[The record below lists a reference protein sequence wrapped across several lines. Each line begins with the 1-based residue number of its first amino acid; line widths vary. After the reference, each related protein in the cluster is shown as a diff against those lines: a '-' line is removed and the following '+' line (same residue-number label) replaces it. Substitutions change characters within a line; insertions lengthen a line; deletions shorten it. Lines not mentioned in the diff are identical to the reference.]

1 MRNISYLLTLFGRI
15 SLLVTAV
22 GLFAGGLSAHNPMS
36 SWAVARIEPERVELD
51 AEMSAESAWTLLGG
65 DANAPPNVRA
75 RLSELKELAPKL
87 YKVTSGGSRELA
99 PQSIEI
105 EIREEDG
112 VGFLLIY
119 PPAVGETLRFDAEF
133 LRKLPGGH
141 RTTLTLKDADD
152 RVLQT
157 KALTSA
163 ESTLETAGSGSTS
176 ASAGGSGSFWSFL
189 KLGIEHI
196 LTGYDHLLFLFGLLL
211 ACRRFSTAVRVITC
225 FTLAHSLTLGL
236 AALDVVSLPANIVE
250 PLIAASIV
258 FVGVE
263 NIVRRDQE
271 PGWRWALTFALG
283 LVHGFGFAGA
293 LKDAGLGAGGA
304 ALLMPLF
311 SFNLGVEIGQVAFA
325 AILLPLLWKLRNVQ
339 AFEKYGKR
347 ILSAAVAVA
356 GLYWLVAR
364 LFF

>member
-1 MRNISYLLTLFGRI
+1 MSLNLNKFEKALPILLI
-15 SLLVTAV
+15 VAV
-22 GLFAGGLSAHNPMS
+22 LAGGALAHNPMA
-36 SWAVARIEPERVELD
+36 SWAVARLASDGVELD
-51 AEMSAESAWTLLGG
+51 VELSAESAWTLLGG
-65 DANAPPNVRA
+65 DSNLPPAVR
-75 RLSELKELAPKL
+75 SKIPELERLAPEL
-87 YKVTSGGSRELA
+87 YRVTAGGAALA
-99 PQSIEI
+99 PRSVAI

-119 PPAVGETLRFDAEF
+119 PRPSGEALRFDAEF

-157 KALTSA
+157 QPLTSA
-163 ESTLETAGSGSTS
+163 ESSLATAGSGSS
-176 ASAGGSGSFWSFL
+176 PAAREPSSFRSFL
-189 KLGIEHI
+189 KLGVEHI

-211 ACRRFSTAVRVITC
+211 ACRRFATAVRIITC
-225 FTLAHSLTLGL
+225 FTLAHSLTLAL
-236 AALDVVSLPANIVE
+236 AALDVVSLPGSVVE

-258 FVGVE
+258 FVGAE
-263 NIVRRDQE
+263 NIVRRDAE

-293 LKDAGLGAGGA
+293 LREAGLGAGGA

-311 SFNLGVEIGQVAFA
+311 SFNLGVELGQIAFA
-325 AILLPLLWKLRNVQ
+325 ALLLPLLWKLRSSK
-339 AFEKYGKR
+339 AFEKHGVI
-347 ILSAAVAVA
+347 ILSALVALA
-356 GLYWLVAR
+356 GLYWLVTR

>member
-1 MRNISYLLTLFGRI
+1 MIVAF
-15 SLLVTAV
+15 
-22 GLFAGGLSAHNPMS
+22 FAGGAFAHNPMA
-36 SWAVARIEPERVELD
+36 SWAVARSFPDRIELDVEL
-51 AEMSAESAWTLLGG
+51 SAESAWTLLGG
-65 DANAPPNVRA
+65 DADVPPNVRA
-75 RLSELKELAPKL
+75 KIPELKELAPDL
-87 YKVTSGGSRELA
+87 YKVAPGGGGALA
-99 PQSIEI
+99 PRVVEI

-119 PPAVGETLRFDAEF
+119 PQASGAIRFDADF
-133 LRKLPGGH
+133 LRRLPGGH

-152 RVLQT
+152 KVLQT
-157 KALTSA
+157 QALTAS
-163 ESTLETAGSGSTS
+163 ESSLATTGGGA
-176 ASAGGSGSFWSFL
+176 ASAGETSSFWSFL

-211 ACRRFSTAVRVITC
+211 ACRRFSTAVRIITC
-225 FTLAHSLTLGL
+225 FTLAHSLTLAL
-236 AALDVVSLPANIVE
+236 AALDVVALPGNVVE

-263 NIVRRDQE
+263 NIVRRDGE

-293 LKDAGLGAGGA
+293 LKEAGLGAGGT
-304 ALLMPLF
+304 ALLVPLF

-325 AILLPLLWKLRNVQ
+325 GVLLPLLWKLRKIP
-339 AFEKYGKR
+339 AFEKYGNV
-347 ILSAAVAVA
+347 ILSAAVALA
-356 GLYWLVAR
+356 GLYWLVTR